1 MPIIIVVPL
10 KLIFSIICRKIF
22 DVDFGNEIFTIFNDF
37 ILMILIGNTYIVLNL
52 RVIFDQS

>member
-52 RVIFDQS
+52 RVIFD